1 MVEIRLEPPQDHI
14 HRIDDA
20 IYPCRVYECQGKVYP
35 SVTSVLSVG
44 DSPDWYEAWVDR
56 VGAQKA
62 EAITRVAGDRGTIIH
77 AACQDFVCTGN
88 IDLVKPMMMP
98 DDLYRFV
105 LIKKELSKLGLV
117 RAVEYKQ
124 SPGNIDLVKPMMMPD
139 DLYRFVLIK
148 KELSKLGLVRA
159 VEYKQICK
167 QYAVAGTADLIAY
180 YNGLLTVFDYKS
192 SNKPKQEESFQSFW
206 MQTAFYALA
215 WNEEHPDELVT
226 QLGIIPV
233 NDQEMFIKPRFLP
246 LNYVKSND
254 LADIRA
260 EFKKRY
266 KF

>member
-62 EAITRVAGDRGTIIH
+62 EAITRIAGDRGTMIH

-98 DDLYRFV
+98 DDLYRFG
-105 LIKKELSKLGLV
+105 LIKKELSKL
-117 RAVEYKQ
+117 
-124 SPGNIDLVKPMMMPD
+124 D
-139 DLYRFVLIK
+139 
-148 KELSKLGLVRA
+148 LVRA

-206 MQTAFYALA
+206 MQTALYALA

>member
-44 DSPDWYEAWVDR
+44 DSTDWYEAWVDR

-98 DDLYRFV
+98 DDLYRF
-105 LIKKELSKLGLV
+105 G
-117 RAVEYKQ
+117 
-124 SPGNIDLVKPMMMPD
+124 
-139 DLYRFVLIK
+139 LIK